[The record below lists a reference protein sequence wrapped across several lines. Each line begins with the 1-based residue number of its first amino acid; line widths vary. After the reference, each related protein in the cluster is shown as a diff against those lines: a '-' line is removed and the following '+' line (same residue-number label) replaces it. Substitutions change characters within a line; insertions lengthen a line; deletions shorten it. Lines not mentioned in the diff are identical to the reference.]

1 LKGVQI
7 ERLFYCAM
15 MNRLDYK
22 FFEIC
27 MLFRRL
33 QNFTVS
39 PLKTFNIVIV
49 FFLIGCSDRTDIDK
63 VNQFYSEGSEFLEK
77 GKIDSALYSFKS
89 VLKIDSNHLLA
100 INSLAEIHFRKIEIG
115 KALHLFEKSALLDST
130 NAQIHL
136 KIAEIKLFIG
146 DYKEVF
152 KNINKGLRLND
163 QLSHGY
169 FMKGV
174 AYKHIGDT
182 VKAVS
187 SLKTA
192 VELNDKLTAVYYE
205 LGLILTLKKDSSA
218 IFYYKNGLEI
228 DPVNLDLLYSL
239 AWSYSEFGKLKEAEG
254 VYQELLTL
262 DKNYSSAKFNWAV
275 IKFNKLEY
283 DSCLILLNE
292 LLVAEPLNEEVLNVK
307 GNTLEHLG
315 LYDEAKAVA
324 EQLIS
329 LKKKK

>member
-1 LKGVQI
+1 
-7 ERLFYCAM
+7 M
-15 MNRLDYK
+15 MNRLDYI
-22 FFEIC
+22 FFEIV
-27 MLFRRL
+27 MLFRSL
-33 QNFTVS
+33 QTFTIP

-49 FFLIGCSDRTDIDK
+49 FFLIGCSHGADINK
-63 VNQFYSEGSEFLEK
+63 VNQLHSEGIQFLEK
-77 GKIDSALYSFKS
+77 GKIDSALYSFKA
-89 VLKIDSNHLLA
+89 VLKIDSNHLLS

-115 KALHLFEKSALLDST
+115 KALRLFEKSALLDST
-130 NAQIHL
+130 NADIYL
-136 KIAEIKLFIG
+136 KIAEIKLFLG
-146 DYKEVF
+146 NYKEVF
-152 KNINKGLRLND
+152 ENINKGLLLND

-182 VKAVS
+182 TKAIS

-192 VELNDKLTAVYYE
+192 VELNDQLTAVYYE
-205 LGLILTLKKDSSA
+205 LGLILTLKNDSSG

-254 VYQELLTL
+254 VYKYLLTL
-262 DKNYSSAKFNWAV
+262 DKDYSSAKFNWAV
-275 IKFNKLEY
+275 IKLNKFEY

-292 LLVAEPLNEEVLNVK
+292 LLVADPLNEEILNVK
-307 GNTLEHLG
+307 GNALEHLG
-315 LYDEAKAVA
+315 LEDEAKAVA

-329 LKKKK
+329 LKKAK